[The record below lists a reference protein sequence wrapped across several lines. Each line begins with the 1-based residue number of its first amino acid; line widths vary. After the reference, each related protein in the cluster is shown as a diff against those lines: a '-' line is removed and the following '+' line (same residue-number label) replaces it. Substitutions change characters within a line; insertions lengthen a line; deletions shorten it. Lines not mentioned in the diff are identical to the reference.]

1 MWLMVDVGANFQLR
15 ALSLHGLPMGSG
27 LFTRQQLGSKK
38 EGPES
43 QCCTKA
49 RWKFQVSFKSVSSK
63 SVSSKSVSRLLM
75 THPLGSHI
83 V

>member
-49 RWKFQVSFKSVSSK
+49 RWKFQVSFKSEVSFK
-63 SVSSKSVSRLLM
+63 QVSFK
-75 THPLGSHI
+75 
-83 V
+83 